1 MYFKVLFRAALAG
14 VLLSSAVFAQG
25 PPGMG
30 RKPVVTVA
38 TVESKT
44 VAVQYEYVGLTAPSK
59 TVEVRARIQGFL
71 DSRDYQ
77 EGDYIKKGTRLFTI
91 EDSNFLAD
99 REVAAAQVEQA
110 EARHLLSEQ
119 ELNRLQSITQPGAI
133 AQRDLDQKISEH
145 QSATAALRLARAQLA
160 KAELQLSYTKVDA
173 PLTGYVG
180 KTLKEPGSLVDAS
193 QNSLLTIMQQVD
205 PLYVTFKVTESD
217 FVSWR
222 HEELDGR
229 LRRVDGENKMGVE
242 ITLLDGRSFTSQ
254 GILDF
259 EDINLDT
266 KTGTVELRAT
276 FDNKELQLKPGQFV
290 KVLLNGWERPDSIVV
305 PQRSVGLSPQGTY
318 VYTLNEDNTVESTP
332 VTTGMWS
339 GSDWVILDG
348 VKVGDRV
355 IVEGRTKVRPGIE
368 VDVDDG
374 SEGGGA
380 PVSADGAASSDADD
394 TPDAA

>member
-1 MYFKVLFRAALAG
+1 MSFKVLFRTALAA
-14 VLLSSAVFAQG
+14 VLMSSAVVAQG

-30 RKPVVTVA
+30 RKPTVTVA

-44 VAVQYEYVGLTAPSK
+44 VPVQYEYVGLTAPSK

-71 DSRDYQ
+71 DTRDYQ
-77 EGDYIKKGTRLFTI
+77 EGDYLKKGTRLFTI

-110 EARHLLSEQ
+110 EARLRLSEQ
-119 ELNRLQSITQPGAI
+119 ELTRLQSITQPGAI
-133 AQRDLDQKISEH
+133 AQRDLDQKISEQ
-145 QSATAALRLARAQLA
+145 QSASAALRLAKAQLA

-222 HEELDGR
+222 HDELDGQ
-229 LRRVDGENKMGVE
+229 LRRVDGDNKMSVE

-254 GILDF
+254 GLLDF
-259 EDINLDT
+259 EDIDLDT

-276 FDNKELQLKPGQFV
+276 FENAERFLKPGQFV
-290 KVLLNGWERPDSIVV
+290 KVLLNGWERPGSIVV
-305 PQRSVGLSPQGTY
+305 PQRSVGQSPQGAY
-318 VYTLNEDNTVESTP
+318 VYILDEDNTVISRP
-332 VTTGMWS
+332 VTTGAWS

-348 VKVGDRV
+348 VTVGERV
-355 IVEGRTKVRPGIE
+355 IVEGRTKVRPGIQ
-368 VDVDDG
+368 VDVEDG
-374 SEGGGA
+374 SASPQAPAKTAEGD
-380 PVSADGAASSDADD
+380 SAD
-394 TPDAA
+394 TPDAP